1 MSITHSQNNEHI
13 KHTEFEKDSVKPNP
27 MKLDQSNGKTS
38 PMQDTELMKDFD
50 RMACV
55 NGPKEHIKSITV
67 KKKQDDAG

>member
-1 MSITHSQNNEHI
+1 
-13 KHTEFEKDSVKPNP
+13 